1 MYCVLTITTLNIKN
15 IGHCMS
21 KKSRD
26 ILIAQL
32 TNLKNLNKKTVSLD
46 VEFVL
51 NALTETT
58 DLPKPKPIRQQKMSA
73 DAGKFKD

>member
-1 MYCVLTITTLNIKN
+1 
-15 IGHCMS
+15 MS
-21 KKSRD
+21 KNSRD

-51 NALTETT
+51 NALSETT
-58 DLPKPKPIRQQKMSA
+58 DLPKSEPMRKRKMSA